1 MSDFLPTECDIVM
14 EGGVTSGVVYPTFV
28 AGLSRRF
35 RLRSIGGT
43 SVGAVA
49 AIAAAAA
56 QFRRNKAASTDG
68 FDKMARIPEQ
78 LQEAVAGKSRLF
90 SLFQACPDL
99 DRHFSV
105 IAASLNRA
113 NKFKAFVC
121 VVMTLITRFPLGALL
136 GALAWGACFY
146 TSHALINGS
155 TAMSPSLMALLWFG
169 LSALGCIV
177 GGALVQMV
185 MTAWTGLRKNRCGIC
200 SGMRQTSA
208 SPPGLTEWL
217 HELVQNIAGL
227 PLDTPLTFGLLN
239 TSEPPIELALMT
251 TGLSELRAHRLPH
264 TSRDLVFRASE
275 LRQLF
280 PAEVVESMI
289 RCSDALPCSE
299 RTRKLFQA
307 ADAGRERDHYLLPL
321 AQDLPV
327 LVAARMSL
335 SFPVLLQAVP
345 LLRIREAGV
354 GANGSAM
361 RRIWFADG
369 GLTSNFPIHFFDTLL
384 PTRPTFGVTLSDDF
398 DPAGKMEERV
408 VLPVTNNQGVA
419 PAYLEVEDPHGLPSP
434 LRLAQAIF
442 LTIRTWRDQ
451 ALKRTPGY
459 RDRVVQI
466 HHTKKEGGLNLD
478 MPSES
483 IALMS
488 ESGAMAA
495 ERIIER
501 FLCVDSQKNGWL
513 NHRWVRMRSA
523 AGVLQQAFKPV
534 HGAMTQPALSPSYQ
548 DLWLAE
554 GKAAQAAYMLD
565 KSEREQG
572 RLLWEQ
578 ISAMGPHLHGV
589 NLSASAP
596 RPEPSLVISP
606 KQS

>member
-1 MSDFLPTECDIVM
+1 MTDFLPNECDIVM

-28 AGLSRRF
+28 ARLSRRF

-56 QFRRNKAASTDG
+56 QFRRNGTASTDG
-68 FDKMARIPEQ
+68 FDRMEQIPGQ

-90 SLFQACPDL
+90 SLFQPCPDL
-99 DRHFSV
+99 QRHFSV
-105 IAASLNRA
+105 MSASLNRA
-113 NKFKAFVC
+113 NKFNAFVC
-121 VVMTLITRFPLGALL
+121 ASATLITRFPLGAVL
-136 GALAWGACFY
+136 GALVWGLCFY

-155 TAMSPSLMALLWFG
+155 GLIPPSLLALLWFG
-169 LSALGCIV
+169 LSALGCIWS
-177 GGALVQMV
+177 GALAQMV
-185 MTAWTGLRKNRCGIC
+185 LTTWTGLRKNRCGIC
-200 SGMRQTSA
+200 SGMRQTSI

-227 PLDTPLTFGLLN
+227 PLDAPLTFGLLN
-239 TSEPPIELALMT
+239 ASEPPIELALMT

-275 LRQLF
+275 FRQLF
-280 PAEVVESMI
+280 PELVVDWMI
-289 RCSDALPCSE
+289 KHSEDTSYSD
-299 RTRKLFQA
+299 RTRRLLAA
-307 ADAGRERDHYLLPL
+307 ADTGGDRDHYFLPS
-321 AQDLPV
+321 AQYLPV

-345 LLRIREAGV
+345 LLRIREAGM
-354 GANGSAM
+354 GSNVSAL
-361 RRIWFADG
+361 RRVWFADG

-398 DPAGKMEERV
+398 DPAGKIEERV
-408 VLPVTNNQGVA
+408 VLPVANNQGVA
-419 PAYLEVEDPHGLPSP
+419 PAYLEVEDQQGWPSP

-442 LTIRTWRDQ
+442 QTIRSWRDQ

-478 MPSES
+478 MPGES

-495 ERIIER
+495 ERIIAR
-501 FLCVDSQKNGWL
+501 FLCEDPQKNGWL

-548 DLWLAE
+548 ALWLAE
-554 GKAAQAAYMLD
+554 GKAAQAAYVLD

-578 ISAMGPHLHGV
+578 IIAMGPHLYGV

>member
-56 QFRRNKAASTDG
+56 QFRRNGTASSDG
-68 FDKMARIPEQ
+68 FDRMEKIPRQ
-78 LQEAVAGKSRLF
+78 LQEAVGGKSRLF
-90 SLFQACPDL
+90 SLFQPCPDL
-99 DRHFSV
+99 ERHFSV
-105 IAASLNRA
+105 ISASLNRA
-113 NKFKAFVC
+113 HKFKALVC
-121 VVMTLITRFPLGALL
+121 VAMTLIRRFPLGAVSGVLL
-136 GALAWGACFY
+136 WGACFY
-146 TSHALINGS
+146 TSHVLVNGS
-155 TAMSPSLMALLWFG
+155 GAMPPSLMALAWFG

-185 MTAWTGLRKNRCGIC
+185 MTAWTGLRKNRCGMC
-200 SGMRQTSA
+200 SGMRQTSS
-208 SPPGLTEWL
+208 SPAGLTEWL

-264 TSRDLVFRASE
+264 ASRDLVFRASE
-275 LRQLF
+275 FRQLF
-280 PAEVVESMI
+280 PAEVVEWMI

-299 RTRKLFQA
+299 RTSNLIKA

-354 GANGSAM
+354 GSNNSAM

-398 DPAGKMEERV
+398 DPAGAKEERV

-419 PAYLEVEDPHGLPSP
+419 PAYLEVEDQHGLPSP

-488 ESGAMAA
+488 ESGAIAA
-495 ERIIER
+495 KRIIER
-501 FLCVDSQKNGWL
+501 FLSEDPQKNGWL

-554 GKAAQAAYMLD
+554 GKAAQAAYVLD

-578 ISAMGPHLHGV
+578 ISAMGPQLHGV